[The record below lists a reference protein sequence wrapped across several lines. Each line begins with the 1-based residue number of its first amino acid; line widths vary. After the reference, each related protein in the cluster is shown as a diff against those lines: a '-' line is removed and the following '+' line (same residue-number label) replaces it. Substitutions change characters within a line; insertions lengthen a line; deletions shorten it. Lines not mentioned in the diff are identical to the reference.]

1 MLNIRNP
8 IIDSVILGISSFLIP
23 RQIMIFWS
31 VFSAIDPKFQLSPW
45 CLYHTFIGKAIGQ
58 TSVKMFVFSD
68 AGLIRILPYFVS
80 ILNWLDYVE
89 NVRLIRAYNEFTN
102 CIQMGYVTHR
112 KEIAVFRHSRRT
124 LFHLN
129 ETLLLLIVIIVYKHQ
144 FVY

>member
-1 MLNIRNP
+1 MY
-8 IIDSVILGISSFLIP
+8 
-23 RQIMIFWS
+23 
-31 VFSAIDPKFQLSPW
+31 
-45 CLYHTFIGKAIGQ
+45 YHTFIGKVIDQ

-68 AGLIRILPYFVS
+68 AELIRILPYFVN

-102 CIQMGYVTHR
+102 CIQMCYVTHR

-144 FVY
+144 FVYYVNVVVVIVIVAVVVIFVIDASHLEYRK